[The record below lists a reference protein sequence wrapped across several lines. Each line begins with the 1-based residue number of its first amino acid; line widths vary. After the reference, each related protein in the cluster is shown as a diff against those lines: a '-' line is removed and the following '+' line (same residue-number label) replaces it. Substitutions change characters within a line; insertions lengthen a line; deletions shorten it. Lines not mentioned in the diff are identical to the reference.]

1 MLVERGPLLDELCWG
16 AFHLQAFAETPSGPA
31 FARPP
36 GLRQHGA
43 PRAEARQVLQRHAG
57 VEGGT
62 QHPKVSTFHGVSETS
77 RRHLG
82 DSSETSRSRTAP
94 LQKAASPPAITMLR
108 RRVTAQI
115 LQANKN
121 ANRQHFYVL

>member
-77 RRHLG
+77 R
-82 DSSETSRSRTAP
+82 SRTAP